1 MTPVLQ
7 DDDRPSAS
15 ASRLPIAVL
24 VFVAAAV
31 VAVVQLRLSRGG
43 IEAYGFAGAEYIEH
57 VTRLKVLLALRGAGD
72 TGWLQALRDMDGSYP
87 PLMHL
92 LTMP

>member
-31 VAVVQLRLSRGG
+31 V
-43 IEAYGFAGAEYIEH
+43 YGFAGAEYIEH